1 MKKIMFFLLILFLSA
16 ACEKKETSEFDD
28 YAKTIFRTSFV
39 HRVDVKISEE
49 DYADLLK
56 NPTDKTQY
64 TVDVTIDDDLYK
76 EVSLSTKG
84 NSSLYF
90 VADDPNSDRYSYKIN
105 FSKNRKDQTCHGLD
119 KLNLNNMFED
129 ATCMKDFMSYDM
141 FRYAGVDTPLL
152 AYCFITINGVD
163 HGLYVMVEDI
173 DTSFL
178 IRYHKNDGFLYK
190 PQADLDL
197 NIEDVAKIEAEGL
210 NFDVETNG
218 ADFKYIDD
226 DPESYSDIFDN
237 NITKTNEEA
246 EKRII
251 ESIKALN
258 EGKDLE
264 KYLDT
269 DELIRYFAVQS
280 ALMNY
285 DGYIGPMLHNY
296 FLYERGGRLALFPWD
311 FNASFMTFTH
321 IWPKDIEEDPTPYVN
336 FGIDTPL
343 YLTKA
348 EERPMWK
355 WIEENEDYRQKYHEA
370 MSEILDTF
378 FTSGHFEKKVDQLY
392 QMLRPYVAKDPSAFY
407 TVEEFDQAC
416 KALKMFGKLR
426 YESIQK
432 QLNGN
437 LSTYNDL
444 QDPKEWIDASSLRL
458 GDMQ

>member
-1 MKKIMFFLLILFLSA
+1 
-16 ACEKKETSEFDD
+16 
-28 YAKTIFRTSFV
+28 
-39 HRVDVKISEE
+39 
-49 DYADLLK
+49 
-56 NPTDKTQY
+56 
-64 TVDVTIDDDLYK
+64 
-76 EVSLSTKG
+76 
-84 NSSLYF
+84 
-90 VADDPNSDRYSYKIN
+90 
-105 FSKNRKDQTCHGLD
+105 
-119 KLNLNNMFED
+119 
-129 ATCMKDFMSYDM
+129 
-141 FRYAGVDTPLL
+141 
-152 AYCFITINGVD
+152 
-163 HGLYVMVEDI
+163 
-173 DTSFL
+173 
-178 IRYHKNDGFLYK
+178 
-190 PQADLDL
+190 
-197 NIEDVAKIEAEGL
+197 
-210 NFDVETNG
+210 
-218 ADFKYIDD
+218 
-226 DPESYSDIFDN
+226 
-237 NITKTNEEA
+237 
-246 EKRII
+246 
-251 ESIKALN
+251 
-258 EGKDLE
+258 
-264 KYLDT
+264 
-269 DELIRYFAVQS
+269 
-280 ALMNY
+280 MNY

-378 FTSGHFEKKVDQLY
+378 FTSGHFEKKVNQLY

-444 QDPKEWIDASSLRL
+444 QDPKEWIDASSLHL